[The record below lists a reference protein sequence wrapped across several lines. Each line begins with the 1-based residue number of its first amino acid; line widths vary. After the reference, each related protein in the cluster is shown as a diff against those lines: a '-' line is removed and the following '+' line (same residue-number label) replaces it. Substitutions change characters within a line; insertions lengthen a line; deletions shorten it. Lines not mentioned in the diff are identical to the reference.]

1 MHATDIFTY
10 INSWFDGKLSGL
22 SHASVTG
29 RVSCFG
35 ISKQTAQ
42 KTKRPFQS
50 FTLLSLPSKKMD
62 GSWYLPLQAAFWDHG
77 IYIYIYLE
85 PDDRPLFWGGWPSIL
100 WVKSSKMWGPIW
112 VLGILYTRYIV
123 FLYVFFSTRW
133 WVFHV
138 TPSNESKRTL
148 VPSQGRSFQMFLT
161 FGTPSD
167 PWSWESKNSR
177 YEDTDKWASD
187 QFNLLM

>member
-1 MHATDIFTY
+1 M
-10 INSWFDGKLSGL
+10 
-22 SHASVTG
+22 G

-35 ISKQTAQ
+35 ISKHKAQ
-42 KTKRPFQS
+42 KQS
-50 FTLLSLPSKKMD
+50 ALSNLSPLWASLPKKWTDLDTYHSRQRFEIME
-62 GSWYLPLQAAFWDHG
+62 
-77 IYIYIYLE
+77 YIYIYLE
-85 PDDRPLFWGGWPSIL
+85 PDGRPLFWGGWPSIL
-100 WVKSSKMWGPIW
+100 WVKSSKMWGPN
-112 VLGILYTRYIV
+112 LGSRYIIYTLHCFFV
-123 FLYVFFSTRW
+123 CFFSTRW

-177 YEDTDKWASD
+177 YEDTDRWASD